1 MRRLALPHSCSA
13 CWCACGGGDKPAAAP
28 AAAPPPPPQKTVIDT
43 QLKALDKAKAVQGV
57 VDDQKD
63 TTDQTLKDAG
73 GLTGAAPRSH
83 SSA

>member
-1 MRRLALPHSCSA
+1 MRRLALAPFLLGLLLG
-13 CWCACGGGDKPAAAP
+13 ACGGGDKPAAAP

-63 TTDQTLKDAG
+63 KTDEALKDAG
-73 GLTGAAPRSH
+73 G
-83 SSA
+83 

>member
-1 MRRLALPHSCSA
+1 MRRLAPAPFLLGLLLG
-13 CWCACGGGDKPAAAP
+13 ACGGGDKPAATP

-73 GLTGAAPRSH
+73 G
-83 SSA
+83 